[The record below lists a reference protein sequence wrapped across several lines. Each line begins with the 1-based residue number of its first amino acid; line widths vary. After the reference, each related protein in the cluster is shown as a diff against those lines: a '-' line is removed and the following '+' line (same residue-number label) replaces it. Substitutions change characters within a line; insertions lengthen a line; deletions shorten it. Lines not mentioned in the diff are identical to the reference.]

1 MVAPRIQIYVDE
13 SIHDS
18 LGFIVSA
25 FVFSKDRLDGR
36 VVEADFRSIGIAAG
50 KSFQLRCRD
59 NTFNVLLGRGF
70 GDVPLGEWV
79 AFLSAQGARYLADNL
94 ELDAPK
100 RAMPPNKSAA
110 AWASGLLRLPG
121 LPTLVDVITM

>member
-36 VVEADFRSIGIAAG
+36 VAEA
-50 KSFQLRCRD
+50 
-59 NTFNVLLGRGF
+59 
-70 GDVPLGEWV
+70 
-79 AFLSAQGARYLADNL
+79 LSL

-100 RAMPPNKSAA
+100 RAMPPNKA
-110 AWASGLLRLPG
+110 LQPG
-121 LPTLVDVITM
+121 RQACCACQDCQPWST

>member
-79 AFLSAQGARYLADNL
+79 AFLSAQGARCLADNL

-100 RAMPPNKSAA
+100 RAMPPNKA
-110 AWASGLLRLPG
+110 LQPG
-121 LPTLVDVITM
+121 RQACCACQDCQPWST